1 MFHVKRLMKAGLKIL
16 SKYTT
21 QVRWIVEQVTSENLD
36 LPISQ
41 RVTLAC
47 PKIFNF
53 DFPIW
58 LEEYRT
64 TIEKKILM
72 HYFNKEIGFET
83 VGLWKFYL
91 EERLNLI
98 MPYYNK
104 LYATTIKDYD
114 WLSDTNSHESYV
126 GNKKLQENAK
136 YDANGNAK
144 TNLTGDTT
152 DNFTGNVT
160 DTGGETFSGTGSS
173 TTNGTRTQTTKN
185 LESDLPQANYADLD
199 YGTKLTEGNQTGS
212 SKEESTTKN
221 NSTTDRSNSTDTTNK
236 DVVHATQNSSTD
248 TTQQST
254 NDLLSNTDDVYTR
267 NRTGAFGNRSL
278 TELLM
283 QYRESLINID
293 NMVINELQDLFMMVY

>member
-1 MFHVKRLMKAGLKIL
+1 M

-21 QVRWIVEQVTSENLD
+21 QVRWIIMQVTSDSKN

-41 RVTLAC
+41 RVSLAC

-53 DFPIW
+53 DFPMW
-58 LEEYRT
+58 LEEYRPT
-64 TIEKKILM
+64 LEKKILM

-98 MPYYNK
+98 MPYYNE
-104 LYATTIKDYD
+104 LYKTTVKEYD
-114 WLSDTNSHESYV
+114 WLTDTNAHETYI

-136 YDANGNAK
+136 FDANGK
-144 TNLTGDTT
+144 
-152 DNFTGNVT
+152 VQ

-173 TTNGTRTQTTKN
+173 TTDGTQSQNTKT
-185 LESDLPQANYADLD
+185 LESDLPQANYANLD
-199 YGTKLTEGNQTGS
+199 YGTKLTEGEQSGTS
-212 SKEESTTKN
+212 HEESTIKN
-221 NSTTDRSNSTDTTNK
+221 DSTTDRSNT
-236 DVVHATQNSSTD
+236 TD

-254 NDLLSNTDDVYTR
+254 NDLQSNTDDIYTR
-267 NRTGAFGNRSL
+267 DRVGAFGNRSL

-283 QYRESLINID
+283 QYRDSLINID
-293 NMVINELQDLFMMVY
+293 NMIIDELKDLFMLIY